1 MIFLT
6 TSVEEEKE
14 KKRKKK
20 KKTNSERV
28 REFPRQ
34 VRTVVGSKV
43 ICRRLYCR
51 IVYTRVQLALE
62 WDKIIF
68 RRSNR
73 NAT

>member
-6 TSVEEEKE
+6 TSVEKKKE
-14 KKRKKK
+14 KKK
-20 KKTNSERV
+20 KKKNSERV

-43 ICRRLYCR
+43 ICRRFYCR
-51 IVYTRVQLALE
+51 IVYTGVQLALK

-68 RRSNR
+68 RRSNS